1 MVAVLGLG
9 EVDSCSSLLDLLQLK
24 TVKAVLVVMLRN
36 LSSDNHKQC
45 PDDYIYPDEL
55 DTVYKGSLV
64 DTQRK
69 VLALRFKNEAHF
81 SLKLVKNQRINMLM
95 ESSIFGL

>member
-1 MVAVLGLG
+1 
-9 EVDSCSSLLDLLQLK
+9 
-24 TVKAVLVVMLRN
+24 MLRN
-36 LSSDNHKQC
+36 LSSDNHKPC

-81 SLKLVKNQRINMLM
+81 SPKIGQKSEDKYADGEFNLWIMRFQKLPAVLIAFIY
-95 ESSIFGL
+95 STSI